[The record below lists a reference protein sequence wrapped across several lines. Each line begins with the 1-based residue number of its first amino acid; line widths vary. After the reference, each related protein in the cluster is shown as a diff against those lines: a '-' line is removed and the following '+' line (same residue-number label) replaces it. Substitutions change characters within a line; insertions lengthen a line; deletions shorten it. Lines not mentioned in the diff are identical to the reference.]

1 MSTFGQIQD
10 RINNDILNRTDL
22 TAETVRAVQAAV
34 RHYERRR
41 FWFNETSA
49 GFLLTAATRV
59 MTFPVNFLV
68 LDRLEVIQSS
78 VPYQLVQK
86 SFEFGRDLNPNTT
99 GLPTTFFFY
108 QNQAQ
113 VWPIPN
119 INYSVNAFGVLQF
132 AVLSATADTNDWT
145 SAAEDLIVYHASKHM
160 WANIL
165 RNTEEAVKFAE
176 LERQSLSMLEQHTEE
191 KVMHA
196 IRATRF

>member
-10 RINNDILNRTDL
+10 RINSDILNRSDL

-41 FWFNETSA
+41 FWFNEHSA
-49 GFLLTAATRV
+49 GFVMTASVRTL
-59 MTFPVNFLV
+59 TFPVNFLI
-68 LDRLEVIQSS
+68 LDRLEVVQSS
-78 VPYQLVQK
+78 ITYELTRK
-86 SFEFGRDLNPNTT
+86 SFGYGRDRDTNVTSR
-99 GLPTTFFFY
+99 PTEFYFY
-108 QNQAQ
+108 QNQAH

-119 INYSVNAFGVLQF
+119 SAYSVNAYGILQF
-132 AVLSATADTNDWT
+132 STLSATADTNDWT

-165 RNTEEAVKFAE
+165 RNTEEALKFAE
-176 LERQSLSMLEQHTEE
+176 LERRELEMLEQHTEL
-191 KVMHA
+191 KLMHA